1 LKRRIDSNRTS
12 SGSSGTSSGARPRE
26 LDDVGSYRSR
36 TAASDVE
43 DAAMLMGEAIGFA
56 LGYKIPAGEGHHWKA
71 PTWSTISRSGSRLS
85 LRPDKR
91 RLSLR

>member
-1 LKRRIDSNRTS
+1 MPLKRRIDSNRTS

-56 LGYKIPAGEGHHWKA
+56 LGYKIPAGEGASLESADLVDHFEKRLEA
-71 PTWSTISRSGSRLS
+71 EPPSG
-85 LRPDKR
+85 
-91 RLSLR
+91 